1 MGKISFRTL
10 FRGPCLP
17 STFHRPVRGSMVGTL
32 GMASS
37 ALTGEH
43 CTLEWPAGPTQKG
56 AAIWDKDVGEK
67 MDEGN

>member
-1 MGKISFRTL
+1 
-10 FRGPCLP
+10 
-17 STFHRPVRGSMVGTL
+17 MVGTL

-43 CTLEWPAGPTQKG
+43 CTLERPAGPTQKG